1 MTDSPQAANERYAQA
16 VQYLR
21 AGDVERASDVFA
33 AVLRDAP
40 TAEAWSDWA
49 KTRRLLG
56 DMKGAETGWLHALE
70 LEARNGAVLADLGRL
85 WASQERWS
93 IAAPVLEHAVALHGG
108 IAAPEPLRAAATAA
122 REREPAPNPLAAGL
136 RILWIHDQ
144 LPEADRS
151 GAEQR
156 VAVLLAELRRQGHAV
171 TYFARAGAGQERYLQ
186 PLAQLCDRIFYCD
199 APRTRWLSDAPG
211 AARIERLLS
220 GSRFDLAV
228 VSHWHWNVWAC
239 SEQYVQ
245 LIRGLAPGARII
257 VLSEDHHGLR
267 EERLAALTGEWTDRE
282 RAYNYSVRELDA
294 YRRADMVWAVSTA
307 DRDSL
312 LARDPDLAIE
322 VLPPIV
328 ELAPPGP
335 GWEARGGIVFLG
347 EYLNA
352 ANRQG
357 IEWFLDAIWPRVRA
371 QLPEAKLHLVGSHL
385 PPEYS
390 RHPGVVPDG
399 FAPELAPVF
408 ARHRLAVCPIAF
420 GTGIKTKNL
429 AALRYGL
436 PFVTTTCGA
445 EGMDLRDGETALIA
459 DEPAAFAARIVSL
472 YRDEAL
478 WRRLSA
484 AGREHAAT
492 AFSPA
497 RLAQRL
503 RETLDQVLA
512 QPVQPGRPLTA
523 VSPLWVEEAYPD
535 VLTHQ
540 PGSERVQFR
549 ARRYL
554 DLAQRELAAG
564 HFDAARHQCGHALN
578 LARHP
583 ANPLLP
589 RIQALLDRIARR
601 EREAPV
607 APAAPADAAMRHRSR
622 RGALRA
628 PAISVI
634 IPTHNRRAT
643 LERCLQALGAQTLP
657 PDAFEVIVVDDG
669 SSDDTAGFCR
679 AFHAPF
685 PFRFGTQPNAGA
697 GAARRHG
704 VSLARGE
711 RLLLINDDTIAAPDL
726 LATHLEAGP
735 RGDARRLAVLG
746 DFRYP
751 DAARGRA
758 LTCALAAQPILF
770 LQPALAP
777 GAELNYVGFM
787 TCNISLPRTAVLAA
801 GNFDAAFAVAEDT
814 ELGARLQE
822 RGWGVIYEAAA
833 GAIHD
838 HGPFTSADFVARAR
852 RYGPANLRLYRKH
865 PRLLAGGPTLL
876 GRLDDAAR
884 QAMRSWMEQHGPRIA
899 ESLRAIAAFDEIDF
913 RPFFSRWMGN
923 QTAAEVVVA
932 QFAQALLPIHWF
944 YVYESLLA
952 AWDQEPPAA
961 AARPRPAMAA
971 VGGVQ

>member
-1 MTDSPQAANERYAQA
+1 MK
-16 VQYLR
+16 YLR
-21 AGDVERASDVFA
+21 EGDAERASGVFA
-33 AVLRDAP
+33 EVLRHAP

-56 DMKGAETGWLHALE
+56 DLNGAESGLLHALQ
-70 LEARNGAVLADLGRL
+70 LEARSGAVLADLGRL
-85 WASQERWS
+85 WASQELWS

-108 IAAPEPLRAAATAA
+108 VAAPAPLRAAATAA
-122 REREPAPNPLAAGL
+122 RRQEPASNPLATGL
-136 RILWIHDQ
+136 RVLWIHDQ
-144 LPEADRS
+144 LPESDRS

-171 TYFARAGAGQERYLQ
+171 TYFARAGAGQERYLR
-186 PLAQLCDRIFYCD
+186 PLAQMCERILYCD
-199 APRTRWLSDAPG
+199 ALRTRWLSDAPA

-220 GSRFDLAV
+220 ESRFDLAV

-245 LIRGLAPGARII
+245 LIRSLAPGTRII

-282 RAYNYSVRELDA
+282 RAYNYSARELDA

-307 DRDSL
+307 DRASL
-312 LARDPDLAIE
+312 LARASDLAIE

-328 ELAPPGP
+328 QLAPPGP
-335 GWEARGGIVFLG
+335 GWEARDGIVFLG

-357 IEWFLDAIWPRVRA
+357 IEWFLEAILPRVRA
-371 QLPEAKLHLVGSHL
+371 QLPDVKLHLVGSHL
-385 PPEYS
+385 PPEYN
-390 RHPGVVPDG
+390 RYPGVVADG
-399 FAPELAPVF
+399 FAPDLAPVF

-459 DEPAAFAARIVSL
+459 DDPAAFAARVVTL
-472 YRDEAL
+472 YRDETL
-478 WRRLSA
+478 WRMLSA
-484 AGREHAAT
+484 GGREHAAA

-497 RLAQRL
+497 RLAERI
-503 RETLDQVLA
+503 RETLDQVMA
-512 QPVQPGRPLTA
+512 QPAQPGRPLTA
-523 VSPLWVEEAYPD
+523 VSPLWVEATYPD

-540 PGSERVQFR
+540 PESERVQFR

-554 DLAQRELAAG
+554 DLAQRELALG
-564 HFDAARHQCGHALN
+564 RFDAARHQCGHALN

-589 RIQALLDRIARR
+589 RIEALLGQIARR
-601 EREAPV
+601 DQSAPL
-607 APAAPADAAMRHRSR
+607 AAAAPANAAARTRSR
-622 RGALRA
+622 RGASRA

-634 IPTHNRRAT
+634 IPTYNRRAT
-643 LERCLQALGAQTLP
+643 LERCLQALGAQTLHP
-657 PDAFEVIVVDDG
+657 EEFEVIVVDDG
-669 SSDDTAGFCR
+669 SGDDTAAFCQSFR
-679 AFHAPF
+679 PAFT
-685 PFRFGTQPNAGA
+685 FRFSTQPNAGA
-697 GAARRHG
+697 GAARRHA
-704 VSLARGE
+704 VTLARGE
-711 RLLLINDDTIAAPDL
+711 RLLLMNDDTIAAPEL
-726 LATHLEAGP
+726 LATHLAAGR

-751 DAARGRA
+751 ESARGRA
-758 LTCALAAQPILF
+758 LTCALAAKPILF

-801 GNFDAAFAVAEDT
+801 GNFDAAFPVAEDT

-822 RGWGVIYEAAA
+822 RGWGVLYEPAA

-838 HGPFTSADFVARAR
+838 HGRFTSGDFVARAR

-865 PRLLAGGPTLL
+865 PYLLAGGPTLL

-884 QAMRSWMEQHGPRIA
+884 QAMRCWTEQHGPQIA
-899 ESLRAIAAFDEIDF
+899 ESLRAIAAFDAIDF

-932 QFAQALLPIHWF
+932 QFAQALLPIHWY
-944 YVYESLLA
+944 YVYDSLLA
-952 AWDQEPPAA
+952 AWDQSPPVAA
-961 AARPRPAMAA
+961 ASRPRPAMAA
-971 VGGVQ
+971 MGNTQ